1 MVVKIQKMFVWM
13 CVFCKFIAT
22 ANKAFTNGKIL
33 RKTVYDKNIAT
44 GNNYVSLEIFD
55 QNSTPRFFQDF
66 YEVGTKTQAKTL
78 NILQFLSF
86 SNVGQLVDRLKMPFE
101 K

>member
-1 MVVKIQKMFVWM
+1 MVVKIQQMFVWM

-33 RKTVYDKNIAT
+33 RKTVFDKNIAT

-55 QNSTPRFFQDF
+55 QTSTPDF
-66 YEVGTKTQAKTL
+66 DQPFMKSGPKLRLKTL

-86 SNVGQLVDRLKMPFE
+86 SNVGQ
-101 K
+101 

>member
-33 RKTVYDKNIAT
+33 RKTVNDKNIAK
-44 GNNYVSLEIFD
+44 GIEQGGRSCAGARVAPAQKFGL
-55 QNSTPRFFQDF
+55 
-66 YEVGTKTQAKTL
+66 
-78 NILQFLSF
+78 
-86 SNVGQLVDRLKMPFE
+86 GQKS
-101 K
+101 

>member
-33 RKTVYDKNIAT
+33 RKTAKTLPQAT
-44 GNNYVSLEIFD
+44 TMHHLKFLIKLLLQDFD
-55 QNSTPRFFQDF
+55 QPFMKSGPKLRL
-66 YEVGTKTQAKTL
+66 KTL

-86 SNVGQLVDRLKMPFE
+86 SNVGQ
-101 K
+101 